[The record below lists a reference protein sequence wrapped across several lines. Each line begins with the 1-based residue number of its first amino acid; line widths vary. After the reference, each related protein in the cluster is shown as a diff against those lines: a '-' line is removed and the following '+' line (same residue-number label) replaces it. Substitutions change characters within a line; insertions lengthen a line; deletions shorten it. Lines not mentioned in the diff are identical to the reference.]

1 MHQGAR
7 TKCCGVYLA
16 RQNQISKGWNE
27 EFSRAFEEKK
37 CFISFSWTIKLKNN
51 EIYRIK
57 ERYQT
62 KHWIDIYGSL
72 SPWTQILKASPVSS
86 QFPDNQK
93 CETLRHQPNEL
104 MDRLSLERR
113 LNIATI
119 VTRGC

>member
-1 MHQGAR
+1 MLW
-7 TKCCGVYLA
+7 CVSCLA
-16 RQNQISKGWNE
+16 KQISKGWNE

-37 CFISFSWTIKLKNN
+37 CSISFSWTIKLKSN

-62 KHWIDIYGSL
+62 KHWIDITDHSL
-72 SPWTQILKASPVSS
+72 HGRKYWKASPVSS

-104 MDRLSLERR
+104 MDRVSLERR
-113 LNIATI
+113 LNIVTI
-119 VTRGC
+119 VTRRF